1 MARHRFP
8 EGEAR
13 SEMLYTLVRPRER
26 DALDA
31 VAAGQGR
38 SRSHVIRQA
47 VLQYTSQHQDGDH
60 NQAVADDR
68 A

>member
-1 MARHRFP
+1 
-8 EGEAR
+8 
-13 SEMLYTLVRPRER
+13 MLFTLMRPRER
-26 DALDA
+26 DELDA

-47 VLQYTSQHQDGDH
+47 VLQYTSQHHDDH
-60 NQAVADDR
+60 HAGATADDR